1 MEMAFIMIDWQY
13 DRISFFFLIYGTV
26 KEFCHVGGILFYI
39 TKVTELNPWWIV
51 KITDLPLG
59 SGSDNCYI
67 ESPFFMDFFVV
78 DLSECIDR
86 WYYNYT
92 ECWSALHFQ
101 VTKNPLDKFCVF
113 SFCWFLIT
121 PTEFISM
128 KMFWWWISTVS
139 NCF

>member
-1 MEMAFIMIDWQY
+1 MEMALE
-13 DRISFFFLIYGTV
+13 FFLIYGTV

-59 SGSDNCYI
+59 SGSDHCPI
-67 ESPFFMDFFVV
+67 ESPFFVYFFVV

-92 ECWSALHFQ
+92 EC
-101 VTKNPLDKFCVF
+101 
-113 SFCWFLIT
+113 
-121 PTEFISM
+121 
-128 KMFWWWISTVS
+128 
-139 NCF
+139 

>member
-1 MEMAFIMIDWQY
+1 MIDCQY
-13 DRISFFFLIYGTV
+13 DRISFFFFNIRN
-26 KEFCHVGGILFYI
+26 CQRILSCGRYSFLY
-39 TKVTELNPWWIV
+39 ELNPWWIT

-59 SGSDNCYI
+59 SGSDNCLI

-113 SFCWFLIT
+113 SFCWFLNT

-128 KMFWWWISTVS
+128 KMFCWWISTVS
-139 NCF
+139 DCF